1 MDNDEFARLADNNKS
16 LLEACSDPEAGL
28 RSILQDHDV
37 VYGLYPS
44 QQSPLGWDKAGIK
57 GQERP
62 DAAITAI
69 WCTSLDE
76 AIALGDVER
85 NSSGFAS
92 RISIANDA
100 GNCGTD

>member
-16 LLEACSDPEAGL
+16 LLEACSDPRAGL

-37 VYGLYPS
+37 VYALYPS
-44 QQSPLGWDKAGIK
+44 QSPLGWDKAGIK

-76 AIALGDVER
+76 AMALGDVER
-85 NSSGFAS
+85 NGMLTPNPPG
-92 RISIANDA
+92 RPPL
-100 GNCGTD
+100 

>member
-1 MDNDEFARLADNNKS
+1 MDDDEFARLADNNKS
-16 LLEACSDPEAGL
+16 LLEACSDPNAGL

-37 VYGLYPS
+37 VYALYPS
-44 QQSPLGWDKAGIK
+44 QDSPLGWDKAGIK

-76 AIALGDVER
+76 AMALSERER
-85 NSSGFAS
+85 NGPLMPGSP
-92 RISIANDA
+92 
-100 GNCGTD
+100 